1 MAVVEA
7 VRKLVVAGVG
17 EPLNGEVVN
26 VVVAAP
32 GFRLPGFT
40 LMASEEGGLGWQY
53 VNGVLTPPPTSPV
66 EEPPT
71 AAQLKREAI
80 TRINVASEQG
90 LRQYLEIYPEYEIQ
104 TWPKQEA
111 EARAWALDANAPT
124 PTCDLIMA
132 ERGLTK
138 EDFMQRVIIKA
149 DLFTEMSGR
158 AAGKRQRLEDE
169 ITALAD
175 DDPDLAAKLDAIV
188 W

>member
-1 MAVVEA
+1 MAIVES
-7 VRKLVVAGVG
+7 VRKLVVAGTG
-17 EPLNGEVVN
+17 DPLSGEVIN
-26 VVVAAP
+26 VVIAAP

-40 LMASEEGGLGWQY
+40 LVESEEGGMGWSY
-53 VNGVLTPPPTSPV
+53 VDGVLTPPPTTP
-66 EEPPT
+66 EIPAPT
-71 AAQLKREAI
+71 PAELKREAI
-80 TRINVASEQG
+80 VRINRASEDG
-90 LRQYLEIYPEYEIQ
+90 LRQYLEMYPEYEIQ

-111 EARAWALDANAPT
+111 EARAWALDENAPT

-132 ERGLTK
+132 ERGLDKT
-138 EDFMQRVIIKA
+138 DFMQRVLIKA

-175 DDPDLAAKLDAIV
+175 DDPDLASKLDAIV